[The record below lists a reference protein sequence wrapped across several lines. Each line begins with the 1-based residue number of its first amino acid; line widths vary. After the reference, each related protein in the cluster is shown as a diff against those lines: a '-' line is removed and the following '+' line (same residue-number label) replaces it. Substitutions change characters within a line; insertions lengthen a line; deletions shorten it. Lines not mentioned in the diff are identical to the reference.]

1 MSVLDKYIRQ
11 YKHNDGSGRFVF
23 GYDKSICEYIES
35 LQEEVDKIKGYR
47 DECERQYQEKT
58 EEIGKLL
65 GELDKHSDVLGSLKR
80 IDETECSIEV
90 WDRVCD
96 AIEDLT
102 PEGESK

>member
-1 MSVLDKYIRQ
+1 MSDFYEDKLL
-11 YKHNDGSGRFVF
+11 
-23 GYDKSICEYIES
+23 EEIES
-35 LQEEVDKIKGYR
+35 LQGEVDKIKGYR

-96 AIEDLT
+96 AIEGLT
-102 PEGESK
+102 PGGEMK